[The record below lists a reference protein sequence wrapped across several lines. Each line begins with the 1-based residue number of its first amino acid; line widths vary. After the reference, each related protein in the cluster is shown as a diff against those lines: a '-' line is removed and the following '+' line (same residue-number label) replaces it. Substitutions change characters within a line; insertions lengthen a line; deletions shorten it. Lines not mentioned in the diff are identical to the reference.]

1 RGPVRGSG
9 TGVASRPGRWAAAR
23 PRRRSTRTDPRPWPR
38 PARDWR
44 RPRRRRWRSTSGAL
58 DTSSDDR
65 LTLLS
70 GTGQNVVGL
79 VVYVL
84 ASFAVNVLIFR
95 GFGAGGAAAL
105 GLVTLATQLAFVAGA
120 GTRFGMDMAAVR
132 RVAIEV
138 GGGEA
143 GR

>member
-1 RGPVRGSG
+1 PS
-9 TGVASRPGRWAAAR
+9 AR
-23 PRRRSTRTDPRPWPR
+23 RLRRRSPR
-38 PARDWR
+38 AST
-44 RPRRRRWRSTSGAL
+44 RPRRRRWRSTSAAL
-58 DTSSDDR
+58 ATSNDDR

-70 GTGQNVVGL
+70 GTGQNVAGL
-79 VVYVL
+79 AVYVL

-132 RVAIEV
+132 RVAIE
-138 GGGEA
+138 A
-143 GR
+143 GRGESGRSRGIMVRASA